1 MSYVFDALQR
11 SQEERGPADL
21 MTGLDPIEL
30 LERAERES
38 SAQRSLESVSAGPA
52 GIGQE
57 GETSLFPQDRSGSE
71 AAAKNPVAV
80 TEELLAEERRQ
91 VFSRF
96 QTLEVQVPKNGQ
108 LASLAGADCPAAE
121 AFRLLGVRLRDLRR
135 NRELKNLLITST
147 VPQEGKSFVSAN
159 LACTLGY
166 GAQQKV
172 LILEGDVRRPTLS
185 QIFGLKKVP
194 GLSSYMEGKR
204 GLTDSLYYLDRPG
217 IWILPVGEI
226 PRNPLEVIQSPL
238 MPPLMQKLRSW
249 FDWIVID
256 SPPVLPMADTSVWA
270 RMADG
275 ILLVARHGTTKKRK
289 LLKGM
294 GALDP
299 DKLIGAL
306 LNSSK
311 SASDTDYYYYRSGSA
326 ASDHPQI
333 PAD

>member
-11 SQEERGPADL
+11 SQRERDQEDQSVAL
-21 MTGLDPIEL
+21 APIEL
-30 LERAERES
+30 LERAEREAI
-38 SAQRSLESVSAGPA
+38 AQRSLESTAEQPA
-52 GIGQE
+52 DIE
-57 GETSLFPQDRSGSE
+57 KECETSLFSTDTPGSD

-80 TEELLAEERRQ
+80 IDGLRAEEGRQ
-91 VFSRF
+91 VFSQF
-96 QTLEVQVPKNGQ
+96 QALEVSQSTSSQ
-108 LASLAGADCPAAE
+108 LAVFTGADCPAAE

-166 GAQQKV
+166 GGQQKV
-172 LILEGDVRRPTLS
+172 LLLEGDVRRPTLS
-185 QIFGLKKVP
+185 QVFGLKKVH
-194 GLSSYMEGKR
+194 GLSSYLEGER
-204 GLTDSLYYLDRPG
+204 SLTDSLYRLEGPG

-226 PRNPLEVIQSPL
+226 PSNPLEMIQSPL

-275 ILLVARHGTTKKRK
+275 KLLVARHGTSKKR
-289 LLKGM
+289 
-294 GALDP
+294 
-299 DKLIGAL
+299 
-306 LNSSK
+306 
-311 SASDTDYYYYRSGSA
+311 
-326 ASDHPQI
+326 
-333 PAD
+333 